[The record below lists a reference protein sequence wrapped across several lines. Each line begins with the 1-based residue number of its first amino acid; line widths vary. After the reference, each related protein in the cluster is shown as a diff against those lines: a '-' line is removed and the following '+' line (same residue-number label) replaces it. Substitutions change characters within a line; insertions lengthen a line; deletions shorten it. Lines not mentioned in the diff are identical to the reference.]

1 MLILLVDEI
10 FYETHTVLKLVLF
23 FEVSPIMTD
32 NTDCNNVIS
41 SSEKKGLLETLGK
54 DIEIIKKRLCV
65 ITQEKESFK
74 RRCTELEKK
83 NRELS
88 YRNVELQKR
97 LDNFVKESE

>member
-1 MLILLVDEI
+1 
-10 FYETHTVLKLVLF
+10 
-23 FEVSPIMTD
+23 MTD